1 MMMVMMNDND
11 HISDDDYNVVDDD
24 DYNQATREV
33 ARLETG
39 GDLR

>member
-1 MMMVMMNDND
+1 MMVMMNDND
-11 HISDDDYNVVDDD
+11 HISIDDDD

-33 ARLETG
+33 AKFETG